1 MECGGKVP
9 TQSRNGS
16 SDGSTNGNG
25 GAGRSF
31 YHVSAGEHFCQACYE
46 EVSKPGRPWNDS
58 FVKWKLEWM
67 EDSRRSPTLRQYVA
81 DQLMPFWTQC
91 TKCGKW
97 RHLHRSV
104 NLTNDSHKKF
114 TCPSAS
120 HHADIK
126 PCDVPEDPRVDPA
139 SKREWSQTLSIPPLL
154 HNSPALHYL
163 RSDYFHD
170 EVGMSPTN
178 ADFSGK
184 VPDSELREFLQPF
197 NIPHEGTIALCL
209 RPDVMEYD
217 EIVQFPEYCSEAIM
231 YLALR
236 NLIAALW
243 NMNPFE
249 YLTLDKCIPY
259 LICRGLARVWLA
271 SELDRVLQF
280 LTVKGVVNY
289 GILDP
294 VKTPIVGPEYSSGLE
309 VIVIG
314 SGISGLCTARQLKSF
329 GAKVKVLE
337 AKSKIGGRMHDDW
350 SLGVAVGCGAQ
361 LVTGVVNNPIIL
373 MCEQIGVSYR
383 PVTDECP
390 LLDSETGQI
399 ADTTFDK
406 RADEHF
412 NCALDCLADWR
423 TKMPNV
429 RDSSLEHQLL
439 RMHNMLLKLS
449 NMRWNPEEERIL
461 QWQIGNVEF
470 SCGAHLS
477 DVSAKHWDQNEAVP
491 QFAGDHALLT
501 EGSSEIIRRLAEG
514 VDVRCSH
521 QVNKVEWDGKKII
534 IRCNNGKR
542 LTCDKVVIAVPLAV
556 MQLGTIRFSPELPEF
571 KRKAL
576 KSLGA
581 GLIEKVAVRFPRRFW
596 SKLLKSSGTIDYF
609 GHVPKSE
616 KQRGLFNMFYDFSS
630 RNTATKN
637 QHYVLMSY
645 MCGESANLVNEKSD
659 VEVVQLFIDTL
670 QDLFPDEEI
679 PDADGYVVTHWG
691 RDPHIGMS

>member
-1 MECGGKVP
+1 MSDSETLVRRPKSRRECAEIAKKRLKIDFGVSASVSAGVRSSTDSGSSREGSCDRGSSCTASDKKCCLELSLNCQNGSGMECGGKVP

-31 YHVSAGEHFCQACYE
+31 HHVSAGEHFCQACYE

-104 NLTNDSHKKF
+104 HLTNDSHKKF

-259 LICRGLARVWLA
+259 LICRGLARVWFA

-294 VKTPIVGPEYSSGLE
+294 VKTPIVGPEYS
-309 VIVIG
+309 
-314 SGISGLCTARQLKSF
+314 
-329 GAKVKVLE
+329 
-337 AKSKIGGRMHDDW
+337 
-350 SLGVAVGCGAQ
+350 
-361 LVTGVVNNPIIL
+361 
-373 MCEQIGVSYR
+373 
-383 PVTDECP
+383 
-390 LLDSETGQI
+390 
-399 ADTTFDK
+399 
-406 RADEHF
+406 
-412 NCALDCLADWR
+412 
-423 TKMPNV
+423 
-429 RDSSLEHQLL
+429 
-439 RMHNMLLKLS
+439 
-449 NMRWNPEEERIL
+449 
-461 QWQIGNVEF
+461 
-470 SCGAHLS
+470 
-477 DVSAKHWDQNEAVP
+477 
-491 QFAGDHALLT
+491 
-501 EGSSEIIRRLAEG
+501 
-514 VDVRCSH
+514 
-521 QVNKVEWDGKKII
+521 
-534 IRCNNGKR
+534 
-542 LTCDKVVIAVPLAV
+542 
-556 MQLGTIRFSPELPEF
+556 
-571 KRKAL
+571 
-576 KSLGA
+576 
-581 GLIEKVAVRFPRRFW
+581 
-596 SKLLKSSGTIDYF
+596 
-609 GHVPKSE
+609 
-616 KQRGLFNMFYDFSS
+616 
-630 RNTATKN
+630 
-637 QHYVLMSY
+637 
-645 MCGESANLVNEKSD
+645 
-659 VEVVQLFIDTL
+659 
-670 QDLFPDEEI
+670 
-679 PDADGYVVTHWG
+679 
-691 RDPHIGMS
+691 